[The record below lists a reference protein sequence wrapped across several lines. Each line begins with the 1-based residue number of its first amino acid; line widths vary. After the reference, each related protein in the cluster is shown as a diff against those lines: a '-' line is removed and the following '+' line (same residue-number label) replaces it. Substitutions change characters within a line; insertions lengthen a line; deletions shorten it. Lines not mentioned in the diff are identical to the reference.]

1 MRVRRR
7 GRRVGPA
14 RRGLTHLDA
23 RGALR
28 MVDVSGKPASDRE
41 AAAGGGI
48 AMNRAAF
55 AALVRGTLAKGDA
68 LALARAAG
76 IAAAKRTPDLIPLC
90 HVVPLQHVG
99 VDIRLDRRRRT
110 AQVIA
115 TARAF
120 WSTGV
125 EMEALV
131 AATAALLTLYDM
143 AKALDRGMIVGPVR
157 LLRKSGGR
165 SGRFVAG
172 RQVRERAGRPRR

>member
-1 MRVRRR
+1 VRRPSR
-7 GRRVGPA
+7 DRAPA
-14 RRGLTHLDA
+14 RRGLTHVDA
-23 RGALR
+23 RGVLR
-28 MVDVSGKPASDRE
+28 MVDVSGKAASARE
-41 AAAGGGI
+41 AEAGGSLT
-48 AMNRAAF
+48 MNRDAF
-55 AALVRGTLAKGDA
+55 SALARGALAKGDA

-99 VDIRLDRRRRT
+99 VDIRLDRPRRAVRVT
-110 AQVIA
+110 A

-143 AKALDRGMIVGPVR
+143 AKALDRAMIVGPVR

-165 SGRFVAG
+165 SGRFVAAG
-172 RQVRERAGRPRR
+172 SVRERAGRPRR